1 MKILKITT
9 HWTPEEA
16 DCVYQLLDDLKEA
29 IWQSY
34 GEDIVH
40 LYQTIHEEQQ
50 ADFEYAL
57 HYLVTQRLDL
67 SIFAEAYKAGPL
79 MILLSC

>member
-16 DCVYQLLDDLKEA
+16 DCVYQFLDDLKEA
-29 IWQSY
+29 LWQSY

-40 LYQTIHEEQQ
+40 MYKTLHDEQQ
-50 ADFEYAL
+50 AGNEECDFNDE
-57 HYLVTQRLDL
+57 
-67 SIFAEAYKAGPL
+67 IPF
-79 MILLSC
+79 

>member
-29 IWQSY
+29 IWQRY
-34 GEDIVH
+34 GEDI
-40 LYQTIHEEQQ
+40 LDRYKTIQDEQQ
-50 ADFEYAL
+50 AEHEECDFNDE
-57 HYLVTQRLDL
+57 
-67 SIFAEAYKAGPL
+67 IPF
-79 MILLSC
+79 